1 MCAFF
6 HIIRYIL
13 KRQGSEEM
21 AILTIKDLDFSYHS
35 PQGETKA
42 LTDINL
48 TVNEGEFISIV
59 GPSGCGKSTLLSIIA
74 GLTPV
79 TGGFFVN
86 NATIGYMLQRDHLFE
101 WRTIYDN
108 VILGLEIKKILTH
121 ENIERVNRLL
131 ERYGLEAFKDKRPSE
146 LSGGMRQRAAL
157 IRTLALNPDILLL
170 DEPFSALDYQT
181 RLRVSDDIGE
191 IIKEE
196 KKTALLVTHDLSE
209 AIAMGDRIV
218 VLSERP
224 GTIKKIIDIDFGSL
238 SPLERRNAPEFQEYF
253 HELWRC
259 FSKKE
264 KRRKTGLVKRKLNVS
279 EEQQIYL
286 DGIRREKIKVN
297 CVRVFI
303 LVAFIALW
311 EGCARLGVINDF
323 IFSSP
328 SRIVKCFVSMCMD
341 GSLLRHIWVTLYE
354 TFISFFLVIGIGL
367 AAAVLMWL
375 SRSFSK
381 IIEPYIVV
389 LNSLPKSA
397 LAPILIVWLG
407 NNIRTIII
415 SAISVAVFGTILTL
429 YTGFMEMDPDKIK
442 LIKTLGGNRFHV
454 LTKVLIP
461 GNLAVILNTMKVN
474 MGLSLVGVIIGE
486 FLAANEGLGYL
497 IIYGSQVFKLDWVML
512 SIIILCIMATVLY
525 QLINI
530 LERVLAKKYI

>member
-1 MCAFF
+1 M
-6 HIIRYIL
+6 
-13 KRQGSEEM
+13 
-21 AILTIKDLDFSYHS
+21 
-35 PQGETKA
+35 
-42 LTDINL
+42 
-48 TVNEGEFISIV
+48 
-59 GPSGCGKSTLLSIIA
+59 
-74 GLTPV
+74 
-79 TGGFFVN
+79 
-86 NATIGYMLQRDHLFE
+86 
-101 WRTIYDN
+101 
-108 VILGLEIKKILTH
+108 
-121 ENIERVNRLL
+121 
-131 ERYGLEAFKDKRPSE
+131 
-146 LSGGMRQRAAL
+146 
-157 IRTLALNPDILLL
+157 
-170 DEPFSALDYQT
+170 
-181 RLRVSDDIGE
+181 
-191 IIKEE
+191 
-196 KKTALLVTHDLSE
+196 
-209 AIAMGDRIV
+209 
-218 VLSERP
+218 
-224 GTIKKIIDIDFGSL
+224 
-238 SPLERRNAPEFQEYF
+238 
-253 HELWRC
+253 
-259 FSKKE
+259 E

-297 CVRVFI
+297 CVRVLI

-474 MGLSLVGVIIGE
+474 MVLSLVGVIIGE